1 MGVERIEEERVK
13 EKEEEVL
20 FYEEAKKHLHFPI
33 VEFAIFMLS
42 REQRQEEIKGEE
54 ERGVCV
60 GSQFFFNDDY
70 DDTPSVWSLLWWTS
84 MTMGYL
90 LDGMMGCTLNAS
102 LPSLP
107 PPPSTLLSYL
117 LSCVG

>member
-1 MGVERIEEERVK
+1 
-13 EKEEEVL
+13 
-20 FYEEAKKHLHFPI
+20 
-33 VEFAIFMLS
+33 MLS

-60 GSQFFFNDDY
+60 GSQYFFTDDY